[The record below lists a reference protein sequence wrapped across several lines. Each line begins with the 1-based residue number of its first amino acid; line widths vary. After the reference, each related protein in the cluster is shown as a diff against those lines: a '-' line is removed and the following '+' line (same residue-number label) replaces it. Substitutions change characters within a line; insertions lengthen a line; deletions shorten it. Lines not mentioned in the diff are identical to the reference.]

1 MRALATSATACVS
14 AATTAGVQ
22 SNSRGSARVTGR
34 VGASNAKSSGL
45 PKANSRVVVAS
56 VATTRDAVVS
66 HVAAPAAKVVYDTV
80 LYSFAQDGS
89 ATILTRAD
97 LDAVHA
103 AMHVN
108 AMSTEN
114 NGTTQDTETTTV
126 ADDAIDDA
134 LVSIDEGEC
143 EEACPLV
150 FGEPEPA
157 EPEIATEKKE
167 TEAALAASTLSQ
179 TQVDQSLGDAAGIG
193 ASAYSS
199 DDVLCMMYG
208 VDMDKEDA
216 KHKVAFFSV
225 DGAVMP
231 SSSLRAAAIAAA
243 KPGTSSDD
251 ISNDSS
257 NFFQNVWSAIVGAF
271 KGPTNE
277 SVAAV
282 GPGVFAGVAA
292 ADVEKIANRVHSEHL
307 ANAVYPEAAR
317 YAKQLRYDG
326 YKIVLVTSQPAW
338 LLAPLAEF
346 MGASRV
352 VGSDLAIDSESG
364 KFTGEFDNGDA
375 MAGDVLKARIES
387 FATRVGVD
395 LTKSIVYGNGDG
407 DLPLMKACGK
417 AYAVSPE
424 ASSSVARAA
433 TENGWNTLGWRE
445 DSERK
450 AARDEEA
457 AAMDDAMEAARVNGT
472 LQPAYA
478 AVTVNGTSVS
488 AKSRAWVVSD
498 PDQYD
503 PENDRRRG

>member
-1 MRALATSATACVS
+1 MRALATSATARVS
-14 AATTAGVQ
+14 TATTAGVQ

-34 VGASNAKSSGL
+34 VGASNATSSGL

-66 HVAAPAAKVVYDTV
+66 HAQAETAKVVYDTV
-80 LYSFAQDGS
+80 LYSFAEDGS

-126 ADDAIDDA
+126 TDDAIDDA

-150 FGEPEPA
+150 FGEPEP

-167 TEAALAASTLSQ
+167 TEATALASTLSQ

-225 DGAVMP
+225 DGAVMNP
-231 SSSLRAAAIAAA
+231 ASLRAASLAAA

-257 NFFQNVWSAIVGAF
+257 NFFQNIWSAIVGAF

-282 GPGVFAGVAA
+282 GPGVFAGVDAG
-292 ADVEKIANRVHSEHL
+292 DVEKIANRVHAEHL

-364 KFTGEFDNGDA
+364 KFTGEFVNGDA
-375 MAGDVLKARIES
+375 MAGDVLKAGIES
-387 FATRVGVD
+387 FAARVGVD
-395 LTKSIVYGNGDG
+395 LAKSIVYGNGDG

-424 ASSSVARAA
+424 ASSNVARAA

>member
-1 MRALATSATACVS
+1 MRALATSATARVS

-34 VGASNAKSSGL
+34 VGASNATSSGL

-66 HVAAPAAKVVYDTV
+66 HAAAPAAKVVYDTV

-126 ADDAIDDA
+126 ADAAIDDA

-167 TEAALAASTLSQ
+167 TEAVLASTLSQ

-225 DGAVMP
+225 DGAVMD

-257 NFFQNVWSAIVGAF
+257 NFFQNIWSAIVGAF

-292 ADVEKIANRVHSEHL
+292 GDVEKIANRVHAEHL

-338 LLAPLAEF
+338 LLAPLAEL

-352 VGSDLAIDSESG
+352 VGSDLAIDSDG

-387 FATRVGVD
+387 FAARVGVD
-395 LTKSIVYGNGDG
+395 LAKSIVYGNGDG

-424 ASSSVARAA
+424 ASSNVARAA
-433 TENGWNTLGWRE
+433 DENGWNTLGWRE

-457 AAMDDAMEAARVNGT
+457 AAMDNAMEAARVNGT

-478 AVTVNGTSVS
+478 AVTANGTSVS

>member
-34 VGASNAKSSGL
+34 VGASNATSSGL

-66 HVAAPAAKVVYDTV
+66 HVAAPAAKEVYDTV

-225 DGAVMP
+225 DGAVMNP
-231 SSSLRAAAIAAA
+231 ASLRAASLAAA

-257 NFFQNVWSAIVGAF
+257 NFFQNIWSAIVGAF

-387 FATRVGVD
+387 FAAQAGVD
-395 LTKSIVYGNGDG
+395 LAKSIVYGNGDG

-424 ASSSVARAA
+424 ASSAVAKAA
-433 TENGWNTLGWRE
+433 DENGWNTLGWRE

>member
-1 MRALATSATACVS
+1 MRALATSATARVS

-34 VGASNAKSSGL
+34 VGASNATSSGL

-167 TEAALAASTLSQ
+167 TEAVLASTLSQ

-243 KPGTSSDD
+243 KPGTSSNE
-251 ISNDSS
+251 SNDQT
-257 NFFQNVWSAIVGAF
+257 FFQNIWSAIVGAF

-292 ADVEKIANRVHSEHL
+292 ADVEKIASRVHSEHL

-352 VGSDLAIDSESG
+352 VGSDLAIDSDG

-387 FATRVGVD
+387 FAAQAGVD

-424 ASSSVARAA
+424 ASSNVARAA
-433 TENGWNTLGWRE
+433 DENGWNTLGWRE

-457 AAMDDAMEAARVNGT
+457 AAMDNAMEAARVNGT

-478 AVTVNGTSVS
+478 AVTANGTSVS

>member
-34 VGASNAKSSGL
+34 VGASNATSSGL

-66 HVAAPAAKVVYDTV
+66 HAQAETAKVVYDTV
-80 LYSFAQDGS
+80 LYSFTEDGS

-126 ADDAIDDA
+126 TDDAIDDA

-150 FGEPEPA
+150 FGEPEP

-167 TEAALAASTLSQ
+167 TEATALASTLSQ

-225 DGAVMP
+225 DGAVMNP
-231 SSSLRAAAIAAA
+231 ASLRAASLAAA

-257 NFFQNVWSAIVGAF
+257 NFFQNIWSAIVGAF

-282 GPGVFAGVAA
+282 GPGVFAGVDAG
-292 ADVEKIANRVHSEHL
+292 DVEKIANRVHAEHL

-375 MAGDVLKARIES
+375 MAGDVLKAGIES
-387 FATRVGVD
+387 FAARVGVD
-395 LTKSIVYGNGDG
+395 LAKSIVYGNGDG

-424 ASSSVARAA
+424 ASSGVARAA
-433 TENGWNTLGWRE
+433 DENGWNTLGWCE

-450 AARDEEA
+450 AARDEELT
-457 AAMDDAMEAARVNGT
+457 AMDNAMEAARVNGT

-478 AVTVNGTSVS
+478 TVTVNGTSVS

>member
-1 MRALATSATACVS
+1 MRALATSATARVS

-34 VGASNAKSSGL
+34 VGASNATSSGL

-126 ADDAIDDA
+126 ADDVIDDA

-167 TEAALAASTLSQ
+167 TEAVLASTLSQ

-243 KPGTSSDD
+243 KPGTSSNE
-251 ISNDSS
+251 SNDQT
-257 NFFQNVWSAIVGAF
+257 FFQNIWSAIVGAF

-292 ADVEKIANRVHSEHL
+292 ADVEKIASRVHSEHL

-338 LLAPLAEF
+338 LLAPLAEL

-352 VGSDLAIDSESG
+352 VGSDLAIDSDG

-387 FATRVGVD
+387 FAAQAGVD

-424 ASSSVARAA
+424 ASSNVARAA
-433 TENGWNTLGWRE
+433 DENGWNTLGWRE

-457 AAMDDAMEAARVNGT
+457 AAMDNAMEAARVNGT

-478 AVTVNGTSVS
+478 AVTANGTSVS

>member
-1 MRALATSATACVS
+1 MRALATSATARVS
-14 AATTAGVQ
+14 TATTAGVQ

-34 VGASNAKSSGL
+34 VGASNATSSGL

-66 HVAAPAAKVVYDTV
+66 HAQAETAKVVYDTV
-80 LYSFAQDGS
+80 LYSFAEDGS

-126 ADDAIDDA
+126 TDDAIDDA

-150 FGEPEPA
+150 FGEPEP

-167 TEAALAASTLSQ
+167 TEATALASTLSQ

-225 DGAVMP
+225 DGAVMNP
-231 SSSLRAAAIAAA
+231 ASLRAASLAAA

-257 NFFQNVWSAIVGAF
+257 NFFQNIWSAIVGAF

-282 GPGVFAGVAA
+282 GPGVFAGVDAG
-292 ADVEKIANRVHSEHL
+292 DVEKIANRVHAEHL

-338 LLAPLAEF
+338 LLAPLAEY

-352 VGSDLAIDSESG
+352 VGSDLAVDSDG

-375 MAGDVLKARIES
+375 MAGDVLKAWIES
-387 FATRVGVD
+387 FAAQAGVD
-395 LTKSIVYGNGDG
+395 LAKSIVYGNGDA

-424 ASSSVARAA
+424 ASSGVARAA
-433 TENGWNTLGWRE
+433 DENGWNTLGWRE

-450 AARDEEA
+450 AARDEA
-457 AAMDDAMEAARVNGT
+457 ATAMDDAMEAARVNGT

>member
-1 MRALATSATACVS
+1 MRALATSATARVS

-34 VGASNAKSSGL
+34 VGASNATSSGL

-66 HVAAPAAKVVYDTV
+66 HAAAPAAKVVYDTV

-167 TEAALAASTLSQ
+167 TEAVLASTLSQ

-225 DGAVMP
+225 DGAVMD

-257 NFFQNVWSAIVGAF
+257 NFFQNIWSAIVGAF

-292 ADVEKIANRVHSEHL
+292 GDVEKIANRVHAEHL

-338 LLAPLAEF
+338 LLAPLAEL

-352 VGSDLAIDSESG
+352 VGSDLAIDSDG

-387 FATRVGVD
+387 FAARVGVD
-395 LTKSIVYGNGDG
+395 LAKSIVYGNGDG

-424 ASSSVARAA
+424 ASSNVARAA
-433 TENGWNTLGWRE
+433 DENGWNTLGWRE

-457 AAMDDAMEAARVNGT
+457 AAMDNAMEAARVNGT

-478 AVTVNGTSVS
+478 AVTANGTSVS

>member
-34 VGASNAKSSGL
+34 VGASNATSSGL

-126 ADDAIDDA
+126 ADDVIDDA

-225 DGAVMP
+225 DGAVMNP
-231 SSSLRAAAIAAA
+231 ASLRAASLAAA
-243 KPGTSSDD
+243 KPGTSSDE
-251 ISNDSS
+251 SNDSS
-257 NFFQNVWSAIVGAF
+257 NFFQNIWSAIVGAF

-292 ADVEKIANRVHSEHL
+292 ADVEKIANRVHAEHL

-352 VGSDLAIDSESG
+352 VGSDLAIDSDG
-364 KFTGEFDNGDA
+364 KFTGEFVNGDA

-387 FATRVGVD
+387 FAAQAGVD
-395 LTKSIVYGNGDG
+395 LAKSIVYGNGDA

-424 ASSSVARAA
+424 ASSAIATAA
-433 TENGWNTLGWRE
+433 AENGWNTLGWRE

-478 AVTVNGTSVS
+478 AVTVNGTRVS

>member
-1 MRALATSATACVS
+1 MRALATSATARVS

-34 VGASNAKSSGL
+34 VGASNATSSGL

-126 ADDAIDDA
+126 ADDVIDDA

-157 EPEIATEKKE
+157 EPDIATEKKE
-167 TEAALAASTLSQ
+167 TEAVMASTLSQ

-243 KPGTSSDD
+243 KPGTSSNE
-251 ISNDSS
+251 SNDQT
-257 NFFQNVWSAIVGAF
+257 FFQNIWSAIVGAF

-292 ADVEKIANRVHSEHL
+292 ADVEKIASRVHSEHL

-364 KFTGEFDNGDA
+364 KFTGEFDNSDA

-387 FATRVGVD
+387 FAAQAGVD

-424 ASSSVARAA
+424 ASSVVAKAA
-433 TENGWNTLGWRE
+433 AENGWNTLGWRE

>member
-1 MRALATSATACVS
+1 MRALATSATARVS

-34 VGASNAKSSGL
+34 VGASNATSSGL

-126 ADDAIDDA
+126 ADAAIDDA

-167 TEAALAASTLSQ
+167 TEAVLASTLSQ

-243 KPGTSSDD
+243 KPGTSSNE
-251 ISNDSS
+251 SNDQT
-257 NFFQNVWSAIVGAF
+257 FFQNIWSAIVGAF

-292 ADVEKIANRVHSEHL
+292 ADVEKIASRVHSEHL

-387 FATRVGVD
+387 FAAHAGVD

-424 ASSSVARAA
+424 ASSAIATAA
-433 TENGWNTLGWRE
+433 AENGWNTLGWRE

>member
-1 MRALATSATACVS
+1 MRALATSATARVS
-14 AATTAGVQ
+14 TATTAGVQ

-34 VGASNAKSSGL
+34 VGASNATSSGL

-66 HVAAPAAKVVYDTV
+66 HAQAETAKVVYDTV
-80 LYSFAQDGS
+80 LYSFAEDGS

-126 ADDAIDDA
+126 TDDAIDDA

-150 FGEPEPA
+150 FGEPEP

-167 TEAALAASTLSQ
+167 TEATALASTLSQ

-225 DGAVMP
+225 DGAVMNP
-231 SSSLRAAAIAAA
+231 ASLRAASLAAA

-307 ANAVYPEAAR
+307 QNAVYPEAAR

-375 MAGDVLKARIES
+375 IAGDVLKARIES
-387 FATRVGVD
+387 FAAQAGVD

-407 DLPLMKACGK
+407 DLLLMKACGK

-424 ASSSVARAA
+424 ASSNVARAA

-450 AARDEEA
+450 AARDEA
-457 AAMDDAMEAARVNGT
+457 ATAMDDAMEAARVNGT

>member
-1 MRALATSATACVS
+1 MRALATSTTARGS

-34 VGASNAKSSGL
+34 VGASNATSSGL

-80 LYSFAQDGS
+80 LYSFAEDGS

-126 ADDAIDDA
+126 ADDVIDDA

-167 TEAALAASTLSQ
+167 PEAVLASTLSQ

-225 DGAVMP
+225 DGAVMNP
-231 SSSLRAAAIAAA
+231 ASLRAASLAAA
-243 KPGTSSDD
+243 KPGTSSDE
-251 ISNDSS
+251 SKNTS
-257 NFFQNVWSAIVGAF
+257 NFFQNIWSAIVGAF

-292 ADVEKIANRVHSEHL
+292 ADVEKIANRVHAEHL

-387 FATRVGVD
+387 FAARVGVD
-395 LTKSIVYGNGDG
+395 LAKSIVYGNGDA

-424 ASSSVARAA
+424 ASSAVAKAA
-433 TENGWNTLGWRE
+433 DENGWNTLGWRE

-457 AAMDDAMEAARVNGT
+457 AAMDDAMNAARVNGT